1 MDSTS
6 EAPCQSITRKAAVI
20 GKQLAHYEITGLLGK
35 GGMGEVYRAR
45 DGKLGRE
52 VAIKILPVEMSRDAD
67 RLARFDR
74 EARSLATLQHP
85 NVASAYGLEETPE
98 ARFLVMELV
107 EGEGLDERMARG
119 PIPLA
124 EVRTIAAQIAS
135 GLEAAHEKG
144 IVHRDLKPANIR
156 VSPDGTVKVLDFG
169 LAKAWSDED
178 QEGDLSSSPTMTAH
192 TIKGVILGTAGY
204 MSPEQARGQTV
215 NKQTDVWAFGVI
227 LWEMLTGQRLFDGAT
242 VSDVMAGVLRA
253 EINDQALPTN
263 TPQAIRRLLRRCL
276 QRDLKNRLRDIGDAA
291 LDLEEIDTEDRVNE
305 GRPGTRRVSLPGW
318 LAILAVVII
327 GTGFATWALVGG
339 SGQEQDLA
347 PVARFEQKTYGEQ
360 AIFNAR
366 FLPDDQGIVFS
377 SASFGNV
384 PHLEVLSGAGMAPR
398 RIGPEGTT
406 LLSVSDEGELAILTG
421 AEYRNH
427 RVLRGTLA
435 RMSIDG
441 APRTLIENVRDAD
454 WGTGNELAIVRRVG
468 GIDRLEYPVGNVL
481 YETSGYISGPRVSP
495 DGKQVAFN
503 DHQWWLDDRGWLKLV
518 DEARQVTTLTK
529 EFWAIQGVVWTP
541 DGSKIL
547 FAGADGSPKLSPMV
561 VRLRDTRVRPFL
573 AVSSS
578 TTILDLDDS
587 GRLLALGNRH
597 SYGVVAHPKSSNE
610 DIDLSWLDSSWGP
623 TLAPDNKTLIFSNGF
638 GGSNYTVVMRTTDA
652 SPLTTMGEGNF
663 LELSPDGA
671 WVTAQIAT
679 PPGLAVYPVGI
690 GVEKHLDPGPI
701 VQFHASY
708 WFPDSEHLLIVG
720 NEADGP
726 VRCYRQAI
734 SGGAPEA
741 LNIEGAEDFFRLT
754 LDGTAVLGLGQD
766 QGYYLFPLDGGPP
779 RSLPGLHSGDLVQA
793 WNRDGSAVYVI
804 EDRRVP
810 QTLIKVDLETQ
821 ERDADFT
828 FGPEREPGLL
838 WVRINGPVFDPA
850 NGYSYGYLKS
860 LSRLFVVDGAS
871 G

>member
-1 MDSTS
+1 M
-6 EAPCQSITRKAAVI
+6 I

-52 VAIKILPVEMSRDAD
+52 VAIKILPAEMSQDPD

-119 PIPLA
+119 PMPLA
-124 EVRTIAAQIAS
+124 EVRAIAAQIAS

-178 QEGDLSSSPTMTAH
+178 RGGDLSSSPTMTAH
-192 TIKGVILGTAGY
+192 TIQGVILGTAGY

-215 NKQTDVWAFGVI
+215 NKQADVWAFGVI
-227 LWEMLTGQRLFDGAT
+227 LWEMLTGRRLFDGAT

-253 EINDQALPTN
+253 EIDDQALPTN
-263 TPQAIRRLLRRCL
+263 TPPALRRLLRRCL
-276 QRDLKNRLRDIGDAA
+276 QRELKDRLRDIGDAA
-291 LDLEEIDTEDRVNE
+291 LELGEADDADEVAA
-305 GRPGTRRVSLPGW
+305 GRPAARRLSLAAW
-318 LAILAVVII
+318 LAILVVAII
-327 GTGFATWALVGG
+327 GTVFATRTLVGD
-339 SGQEQDLA
+339 SGQGSEPA

-377 SASFGNV
+377 SAPFGNV
-384 PHLEVLSGAGMAPR
+384 PQLQVLSGAAMAPR
-398 RIGPEGTT
+398 RIGPEATT
-406 LLSVSDEGELAILTG
+406 LLSVSASGELAVLTS

-427 RVLRGTLA
+427 RVFRGTLA
-435 RMSIDG
+435 RMNIDG
-441 APRTLIENVRDAD
+441 APRPLIEKVRDAD
-454 WGTGNELAIVRRVG
+454 WGPGDELAIVRRVG
-468 GIDRLEYPVGNVL
+468 GLDRLEYPVGTVL
-481 YETSGYISGPRVSP
+481 YETSGYISDPRVSP
-495 DGKQVAFN
+495 DGTQVAFN
-503 DHQWWLDDRGWLKLV
+503 DHQWWLDDRGWLKVV
-518 DEARQVTTLTK
+518 DRAGEVTTVTR
-529 EFWAIQGVVWTP
+529 EFWAIQGAAWTP
-541 DGSKIL
+541 DGSQVV
-547 FAGADGSPKLSPMV
+547 FAGAEGGAELRPMV
-561 VRLRDTRVRPFL
+561 ARLSDGRVRPFL
-573 AVSSS
+573 AVSNS

-587 GRLLALGNRH
+587 GRLLALSNRS
-597 SYGVVAHPKSSNE
+597 SYGVVAYPKGA
-610 DIDLSWLDSSWGP
+610 DKGIDLSWLDHSWGP
-623 TLAPDNKTLIFSNGF
+623 ILAPDNRTLLFTNGL
-638 GGSNYTVVMRTTDA
+638 GGSNYTVVSRTVDG
-652 SPLTTMGEGNF
+652 SPLTTLGEGGL

-679 PPGLAVYPVGI
+679 PPGLAVYPVGT
-690 GVEKHLDPGPI
+690 GVAKHLDPGPI
-701 VQFHASY
+701 VQFHATY
-708 WFPDSEHLLIVG
+708 WFPDSEHILIVG

-734 SGGAPEA
+734 SAGAPAA
-741 LNIEGAEDFFRLT
+741 LAITGAEDFLRLAP
-754 LDGTAVLGLGQD
+754 DGTAVLGIAED
-766 QGYYLFPLDGGPP
+766 QGFYLFPLDGGPP
-779 RSLPGLHSGDLVQA
+779 RALPGLRAGDEIRA
-793 WNRDGSAVYVI
+793 WNRDGTAVYVAESI
-804 EDRRVP
+804 QVP
-810 QTLIKVDLETQ
+810 QTLIRVDLATQ
-821 ERDADFT
+821 KRSAAFT

-838 WVRINGPVFDPA
+838 WLRIAAPVFDPA

-860 LSRLFVVDGAS
+860 LSRLFVVDGT
-871 G
+871 GW